1 MGCRESGGAAA
12 GRDRRIGTTD
22 YRKPLAR
29 ASTRPARTTRAVAVA
44 LALLL
49 GALPA
54 AARGGEGARGTI
66 LRLLIPA
73 PSLHKDEQSVRVY
86 LPPSYSRPESASR
99 RYPLLIMLHGWP
111 GGDGNWLGQGRAA
124 ETLDSLSA
132 RGAIPEVIALFP
144 NANGAGILGR
154 SMYLNAHDGRFQVQD
169 FIVNDLIAWA
179 DTAYRTRPEPAA
191 RVLIGLSEGGSAAVN
206 LALRHPEKFG
216 SCASLSGEFRLSRG
230 FGRKGVLG
238 PEPGAT
244 RILEEN
250 SPLLYIDRI
259 VEQAKQQAIYFDCG
273 LDESEWLDQNREF
286 DRKLTALGIPHTYQE
301 FPGGHS
307 WGYWKVHLRDALLA
321 LAPALR

>member
-12 GRDRRIGTTD
+12 GRDRWIGTTD
-22 YRKPLAR
+22 YRKPFAR
-29 ASTRPARTTRAVAVA
+29 ASTRRPRAARAASLA

-49 GALPA
+49 ATV
-54 AARGGEGARGTI
+54 ARGDEGGKGTI
-66 LRLLIPA
+66 LHPLIPA
-73 PSLHKDEQSVRVY
+73 PSLRKDGQSVRVY
-86 LPPSYSRPESASR
+86 LPPSYSRPEAASR
-99 RYPLLIMLHGWP
+99 RYPLLVMLHGWP

-132 RGAIPEVIALFP
+132 RGEIPEVIALFP

-154 SMYLNAHDGRFQVQD
+154 SMYLNAHDGRFQIQD

-179 DTAYRTRPEPAA
+179 DSAYRTRPEPAA
-191 RVLIGLSEGGSAAVN
+191 RALIGLSEGGSAAVN
-206 LALRHPEKFG
+206 LALRHPEKFR

-230 FGRKGVLG
+230 FGMKGVLG
-238 PEPGAT
+238 PDPGAT

-259 VEQAKQQAIYFDCG
+259 VEQVKKQTIYFDCG

-286 DRKLTALGIPHTYQE
+286 DKKLTALGIPHTYHE
-301 FPGGHS
+301 FPGGHG

-321 LAPALR
+321 LAPSLR